1 MRYIGEIII
10 KCAAYSRQAVR
21 FALPV
26 QCCKLRCEDV
36 WRDGAV
42 ASSRAKCRTSGQLPQ
57 QLYCAVTQDRAA
69 AHMASW
75 CAS

>member
-36 WRDGAV
+36 WRAV
-42 ASSRAKCRTSGQLPQ
+42 RWQNDK
-57 QLYCAVTQDRAA
+57 V
-69 AHMASW
+69 
-75 CAS
+75 